1 MCFEPIGSKCILGT
15 TPTQDADVKNGIQ
28 IAETRDRMMIMS
40 NYLNS
45 NNAVSTLGGKVI
57 LYGLALVFAWIG
69 AMKFTAYEAN
79 AIHGLVASSPLL
91 SWLYSVLDV
100 RGVANLIGTAEIV
113 TAVLLVARPYNAVAG
128 VVGGLLVAATTAVTL
143 TFMLSAPGWE
153 ASLGGFPALSVVP
166 GQFLLKDVV
175 LLGAGLLVAGDALSE
190 ARVWDGEAVRT

>member
-1 MCFEPIGSKCILGT
+1 
-15 TPTQDADVKNGIQ
+15 
-28 IAETRDRMMIMS
+28 MS

-79 AIHGLVASSPLL
+79 AIQGLVASSPLL

-143 TFMLSAPGWE
+143 TFILSAPGWE
-153 ASLGGFPALSVVP
+153 TSLGGFPALSVVP

>member
-1 MCFEPIGSKCILGT
+1 MHIGDNA
-15 TPTQDADVKNGIQ
+15 DARRRRKNGIQ
-28 IAETRDRMMIMS
+28 IAETRERMMIMS
-40 NYLNS
+40 NYSYS
-45 NNAVSTLGGKVI
+45 NNAVSALGGKVI

-79 AIHGLVASSPLL
+79 AIQGLVASSPLL

-143 TFMLSAPGWE
+143 TFILSAPGWE

-190 ARVWDGEAVRT
+190 ARVWDGGAVRT